1 MAVCDCRQAAGQK
14 HLVGFCFSFPC
25 EQERLDR
32 GKLIKW
38 TKQFDNEGAV
48 GEDPVKLLQEALHRK
63 GLQVTLPAVVPS
75 YCRSGSVGQ
84 HADQKHSWKGCHHM
98 TPVHS
103 RR

>member
-1 MAVCDCRQAAGQK
+1 MTRCIGCRQASGQK

-48 GEDPVKLLQEALHRK
+48 GEDPVKLLQEALQRK
-63 GLQVTLPAVVPS
+63 GLQVGLFAIQCP
-75 YCRSGSVGQ
+75 
-84 HADQKHSWKGCHHM
+84 
-98 TPVHS
+98 
-103 RR
+103 